1 MTTMHTTLN
10 KAITKKVKRNESKVE
25 LLLDAAK
32 EAQAAQGP
40 QSSLGT
46 EAAQVPTLALLP
58 VLKGT
63 PIEPMD
69 TPMDDSVSFSDHTE
83 EGPMLP
89 LVPMSPVA
97 GTKFADMRSWI
108 NGPEQA
114 KVADHETLRYSYHA
128 GITEGKV
135 GVSAEATLF
144 PVSTIDPAVVRST
157 VSRDRKTVDVNVRWR
172 AESESVVLET
182 EDRDGPYLA
191 FDTVLAAVAA
201 MIGVSVAQLLSA
213 MRVTGIREDRR
224 AGNFLVKQG
233 AVGKGLLNNPEKR
246 KTVTFQIEP
255 PIRCDL
261 CHAVTD
267 TYWQRKAP
275 GSSIG
280 VVVCKSK
287 GPLCPKTAV
296 VIQGKTYNLEKN
308 ANKHAVFF
316 V

>member
-1 MTTMHTTLN
+1 MNTVHTTLN
-10 KAITKKVKRNESKVE
+10 KAITKEGKSKVK
-25 LLLDAAK
+25 LLIDAA
-32 EAQAAQGP
+32 EAQAAKDA
-40 QSSLGT
+40 QSSRGT
-46 EAAQVPTLALLP
+46 EAAQGSTLP

-63 PIEPMD
+63 PIDIPI
-69 TPMDDSVSFSDHTE
+69 DDSVSFSDHTE
-83 EGPMLP
+83 AGLMI
-89 LVPMSPVA
+89 MSPVA

-108 NGPEQA
+108 NGPEEA

-128 GITEGKV
+128 GITKGKV
-135 GVSAEATLF
+135 GVSAEAALF
-144 PVSTIDPAVVRST
+144 PVSTMDPAVVRST
-157 VSRDRKTVDVNVRWR
+157 VSRDRKTVHVNVTWR
-172 AESESVVLET
+172 AESESVVLAT

-201 MIGVSVAQLLSA
+201 MIGVSVPQLLAA

-224 AGNFLVKQG
+224 ACNFLVKQG
-233 AVGKGLLNNPEKR
+233 AVGKGLSNNPEKR
-246 KTVTFQIEP
+246 RTVTFQIEP

-267 TYWQRKAP
+267 AYWQRKAP
-275 GSSIG
+275 DSSIG

-287 GPLCPKTAV
+287 GPLCPKTTV
-296 VIQGKTYNLEKN
+296 VIEGTTYTIEKN